1 MFAPIAGNADL
12 YVEDE
17 DGNIT
22 GIYEGEIREEIPDS
36 MAIIPMMGGPF
47 SEHEL
52 YMLPIDKKLKF
63 HVVGKGEGEYVLGM
77 LGGGSVYSIKDKA
90 LSEGTEDTITLTPSD
105 EAVGHT
111 MRIKVGKGDDDFT
124 IGIGHMYEGIVEALD
139 SDYIARECLME
150 EVSATEDS
158 DFSVC
163 VEEGGDTL
171 VVESYGDDIEFDVTM
186 RSTESADYISPDEE
200 LPYIPGS
207 TEEDVTVERGRR
219 MEATPED
226 WATTEDGG
234 QLHTLGKRAEGDGGA
249 GFPIIP
255 VVIAVAAAAAV
266 GATVTVLLK
275 KGVLGKAKKG

>member
-1 MFAPIAGNADL
+1 
-12 YVEDE
+12 
-17 DGNIT
+17 
-22 GIYEGEIREEIPDS
+22 
-36 MAIIPMMGGPF
+36 
-47 SEHEL
+47 
-52 YMLPIDKKLKF
+52 MLPIDKKLKF

-90 LSEGTEDTITLTPSD
+90 LSEGTEDTIAIEPSD

-111 MRIKVGKGDDDFT
+111 MRIKPGKGDDAFT

-139 SDYIARECLME
+139 SDHIGREHLME
-150 EVSATEDS
+150 EVSATEES
-158 DFSVC
+158 DFSC
-163 VEEGGDTL
+163 YVEEGGETF
-171 VVESYGDDIEFDVTM
+171 VVESYGDDIEFDLTV
-186 RSTESADYISPDEE
+186 RSTESADYIDPEEE

-234 QLHTLGKRAEGDGGA
+234 QLHTLGKRAKGEGGT

-255 VVIAVAAAAAV
+255 VVIGVGAAAAV
-266 GATVTVLLK
+266 GATVAVLFK
-275 KGVLGKAKKG
+275 KGVLGKAKK